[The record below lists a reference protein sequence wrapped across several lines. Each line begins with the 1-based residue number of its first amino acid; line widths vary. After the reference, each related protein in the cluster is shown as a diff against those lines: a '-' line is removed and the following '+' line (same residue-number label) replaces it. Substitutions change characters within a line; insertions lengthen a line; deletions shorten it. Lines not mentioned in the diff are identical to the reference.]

1 VLNLETSNLN
11 IKTAMA
17 DDNGVVE
24 LEVFVESG
32 KTTIMVL
39 NIDRTRILRE
49 NWMKLHNKSKCEWC
63 YGCDG

>member
-1 VLNLETSNLN
+1 MLNLETSNFN

-24 LEVFVESG
+24 LEVFAVSG

-49 NWMKLHNKSKCEWC
+49 NLLKLLNISNKSLPVVQM
-63 YGCDG
+63 